1 MLRYDLD
8 PHVEAFSTER
18 SDVLDFPVLLPRTQ
32 SHGTCSVIVESQ
44 ADQAL
49 TDGVDALITRKPKLR
64 IGVKTADCVPILLY
78 DPTVSAVAA
87 IHSGWKG
94 TLGNITGL
102 TVAKIAEELGG
113 DLSQMKAVIGPC
125 IHIEAFEVGDEIYEK
140 FSVAGR
146 GAWCHWLPKFG
157 IKEGEKW
164 HIDLPGICEAQLREA
179 GVKIIEKRPECTFTY
194 PDRFW
199 SARRLGANFSDQRI
213 LNCICLLP

>member
-8 PHVEAFSTER
+8 PRVEAFSTER

-32 SHGTCSVIVESQ
+32 SHGTRSVIVESE
-44 ADQAL
+44 ADEAL
-49 TDGVDALITRKPKLR
+49 TDDVDALITRKPGLR

-78 DPTVSAVAA
+78 DPAAAAVAA

-102 TVAKIAEELGG
+102 TVARIAEEIGG
-113 DLSQMKAVIGPC
+113 DPAQMKAVIGPC
-125 IHIEAFEVGDEIYEK
+125 IHVTAFEVGEDLYEK
-140 FSVAGR
+140 FSFEGR
-146 GAWCHWLPKFG
+146 GAWCRWLPKFG
-157 IKEGEKW
+157 SQEGEKW

-179 GVKIIEKRPECTFTY
+179 GVRTIEKRPECTFTH

-199 SARRLGANFSDQRI
+199 SARRLGPDFSDQRI
-213 LNCICLLP
+213 LNCISLLP